1 VTQTAHVRDVPP
13 ELTAEAPGV
22 SIRWLIAQKSGAKNF
37 AMRVIE
43 VQPGAATPWHKHATE
58 HETYVLQGKG
68 ILRTEKSETPVSKDH
83 FAFVP
88 PETLHQFVN
97 SGKVSFRFICVV
109 TMPKE
114 LH

>member
-1 VTQTAHVRDVPP
+1 VTQKSHVLDVPA
-13 ELTAEAPGV
+13 EVVAEAPGV

-43 VQPGAATPWHKHATE
+43 LQPGAATPWHKHATE

-68 ILRTEKSETPVSKDH
+68 VLRTEDSETPMTRDD

-88 PETLHQFVN
+88 PETLHQFIN
-97 SGKVSFRFICVV
+97 SGKAPFRFICVV